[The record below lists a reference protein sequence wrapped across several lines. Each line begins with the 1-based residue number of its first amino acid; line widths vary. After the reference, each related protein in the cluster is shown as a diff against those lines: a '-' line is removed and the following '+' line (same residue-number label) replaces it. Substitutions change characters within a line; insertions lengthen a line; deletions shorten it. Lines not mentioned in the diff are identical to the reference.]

1 MIKAL
6 RKVAWGSVEALV
18 MLRIM
23 SPGNI
28 GVGIRYTAVAKRRKN
43 ETKNNAPF
51 NFLSFLVITTW
62 LS

>member
-6 RKVAWGSVEALV
+6 RRVAWGSVEASTR
-18 MLRIM
+18 LRM
-23 SPGNI
+23 RSPGNI
-28 GVGIRYTAVAKRRKN
+28 GVGIKYTAVAKRRKN

-51 NFLSFLVITTW
+51 NFLSFLVATR